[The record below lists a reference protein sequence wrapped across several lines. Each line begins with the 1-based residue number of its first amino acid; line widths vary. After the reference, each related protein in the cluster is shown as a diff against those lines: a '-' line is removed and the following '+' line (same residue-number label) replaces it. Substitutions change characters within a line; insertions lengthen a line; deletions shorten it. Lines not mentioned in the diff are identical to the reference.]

1 MDRRTFI
8 RVAAPFVGSV
18 LGAHALSG
26 CRRTLGL
33 IPTAMPTKPPSEIP
47 TNTPP
52 PLPTATNL
60 PNPTATAA
68 PDRAAVVLVKTEDRT
83 EGIQRALSILE
94 GRDFHGKRVLVKPN
108 LNSSHAAPGS
118 THNDV
123 LTTMIQWL
131 EQNGSEHITVGDRS
145 GMEMTRRVMDKK
157 GLPAM
162 SDELGFD
169 LIAFDELG
177 VDGWEHIEFEG
188 PDWPSGIALARP
200 VLEADSI
207 VSLCC
212 LKTHRFG
219 GHFTMSL
226 KNSVGMVASQ
236 VPGEGVDY
244 MIQLHNSAAQRRMI
258 AEINTAYTPDLVIV
272 DAVDAFINGGPDV
285 GTLAHPGL
293 ILAGTDR
300 VAIDAVGVAILR
312 YFGTTPVVQQ
322 GPIFKQA
329 QLERAAS
336 LGLGVDHPNN
346 IDLITDDPDS
356 DSFAETLRSILL
368 QDAAQELIDQPME

>member
-1 MDRRTFI
+1 MDRRSFI

-33 IPTAMPTKPPSEIP
+33 IPAAMPTTLPSEIP
-47 TNTPP
+47 TNTPL
-52 PLPTATNL
+52 PLTTATNL

-68 PDRAAVVLVKTEDRT
+68 TDRAAVVLVKTEDRT
-83 EGIQRALSILE
+83 EGLLRALSMLE
-94 GRDFHGKRVLVKPN
+94 TRDFRGKRVLVKPN

-123 LTTMIQWL
+123 LTTTIKWL

-145 GMEMTRRVMDKK
+145 GMEKTRRVMDKK

-162 SDELGFD
+162 GDELGFD
-169 LIAFDELG
+169 LIAFDELD
-177 VDGWEHIEFEG
+177 VEDWEHIEFEG
-188 PDWPSGIALARP
+188 SDWPSGIALARP
-200 VLEADSI
+200 VREAEGI

-236 VPGEGVDY
+236 VPGEQVDY
-244 MIQLHNSAAQRRMI
+244 MTQLHNSAAQRRMI

-272 DAVDAFINGGPDV
+272 DAVNAFINGGPDR

-312 YFGTTPVVQQ
+312 YFGTTLAVQK
-322 GPIFKQA
+322 GPIFKQD
-329 QLERAAS
+329 QIERAVS
-336 LGLGVDHPNN
+336 LGLGVDHPNK

-356 DSFAETLRSILL
+356 DDFAETLRLILL
-368 QDAAQELIDQPME
+368 QDAAQELMDQPME

>member
-8 RVAAPFVGSV
+8 RVTAPFVGSV
-18 LGAHALSG
+18 LGAHAISG
-26 CRRTLGL
+26 CRRALGL
-33 IPTAMPTKPPSEIP
+33 IPSALPTKPPSEMP
-47 TNTPP
+47 TNTSL

-68 PDRAAVVLVKTEDRT
+68 PDRAAVVLIKTEDRT
-83 EGIQRALSILE
+83 EGVQRALSILDA
-94 GRDFHGKRVLVKPN
+94 RDFHGKRVLVKPN
-108 LNSSHAAPGS
+108 LNSSHATPGS

-131 EQNGSEHITVGDRS
+131 KQNGSEHITVGDRS
-145 GMEMTRRVMDKK
+145 GMEMTRWVMDKK

-162 SDELGFD
+162 GDELGFD
-169 LIAFDELG
+169 LIAFDELD
-177 VDGWEHIEFEG
+177 VEGWEHIEFEG
-188 PDWPSGIALARP
+188 SDWPSGFALARP
-200 VLEADSI
+200 VLEAEGI

-226 KNSVGMVASQ
+226 KNSVGMVAFR
-236 VPGEGVDY
+236 VPGDNVEY
-244 MIQLHNSAAQRRMI
+244 MTQLHNSAAQRRMI

-272 DAVDAFINGGPDV
+272 DAVDAFINGGPDS

-312 YFGTTPVVQQ
+312 YFGTTPAVQH
-322 GPIFKQA
+322 GPIFKQE
-329 QLERAAS
+329 QLERAVS
-336 LGLGVDHPNN
+336 LGLGVDHPNK
-346 IDLITDDPDS
+346 IDLITDGPDS
-356 DSFAETLRSILL
+356 DDFAETLRSILI
-368 QDAAQELIDQPME
+368 QDAAEELMDQPLE

>member
-8 RVAAPFVGSV
+8 RVSAPFVGSA

-33 IPTAMPTKPPSEIP
+33 TPSALPAKPPSDTP
-47 TNTPP
+47 TNTSP
-52 PLPTATNL
+52 PLPTATN
-60 PNPTATAA
+60 PPKPTAAAA
-68 PDRAAVVLVKTEDRT
+68 PDRAAVVLVKAEDRT
-83 EGIQRALSILE
+83 EGVQRALAILE
-94 GRDFHGKRVLVKPN
+94 ARDFHGKRVLVKPN
-108 LNSSHAAPGS
+108 FNSSHAAPGS

-123 LTTMIQWL
+123 LATTIKWL

-145 GMEMTRRVMDKK
+145 GMEVTRRVMDKK

-162 SDELGFD
+162 GDELGFD
-169 LIAFDELG
+169 LIAFDELD
-177 VDGWEHIEFEG
+177 VEDWEHIDFEG
-188 PDWPSGIALARP
+188 SDWPSGIALARP
-200 VLEADSI
+200 VREAEGI

-244 MIQLHNSAAQRRMI
+244 MTQLHNSAAQRRMI

-272 DAVDAFINGGPDV
+272 DAVDAFINGGPDS

-312 YFGTTPVVQQ
+312 YFGTTPAVQQ
-322 GPIFKQA
+322 GPIFKQD
-329 QLERAAS
+329 QLERAVS
-336 LGLGVDHPNN
+336 LGLGIDHPNK

-356 DSFAETLRSILL
+356 DDFAETLRPILL
-368 QDAAQELIDQPME
+368 QDAA